1 MNHLLNKIKYFY
13 MTKDEFFFIIVLI
26 KFENNIYNA
35 ILAINIR
42 NLYHNTIL
50 SKTT

>member
-1 MNHLLNKIKYFY
+1 
-13 MTKDEFFFIIVLI
+13 MTKDEFLFIIVRI

-42 NLYHNTIL
+42 NLYQNTIFN
-50 SKTT
+50 